1 VIGDVY
7 LRLNPMTAYTLESM
21 ATQAAIAS
29 LNGYRT
35 HISPRKG
42 FSCPH
47 GVLYGESC
55 SDYVKRVLVDQNLSA
70 ALQLAPQQFR
80 ACKVAAQ
87 TLQAQRAQGGCLIIP
102 CCIPI

>member
-1 VIGDVY
+1 
-7 LRLNPMTAYTLESM
+7 MTAYTFESV

-29 LNGYRT
+29 LNVYRT

-55 SDYVKRVLVDQNLSA
+55 SDHIKHLLIEQNLSA
-70 ALQLAPQQFR
+70 AIRMAPQQFR
-80 ACKVAAQ
+80 NCQLAAQ
-87 TLQAQRAQGGCLIIP
+87 TLQSRQAQGGCFIIP
-102 CCIPI
+102 CCIPIPI